1 MPGLDIRAD
10 AERAFGVLSSGGIA
24 ILPTDVGYSLIGG
37 STAALDR
44 IFAAKERGPSKINA
58 MLGDDELTRE
68 IHTLTPHQRDIVD
81 AITRDHDL
89 PLGLIGPARLD
100 HPHFHALDERGASR
114 STRDGTVC
122 MLLNAG
128 PSTRKSAVSAA
139 PIVMCC
145 SARRRTAPSKAP
157 NSAWR
162 TSSRKSASI
171 ADCVI
176 DYGLRKYHLYRASS
190 TLIDI
195 TTMRVVRVGSCY
207 ELIADVLKRWFKIE
221 LPALP
226 AEFSA
231 IASRDTLGRSPIGR
245 AGKRSLS

>member
-89 PLGLIGPARLD
+89 PFGLIGPARLD

-128 PSTRKSAVSAA
+128 PFHAEICRLSRIHRHVLFGSSANRSLQGTKFCVEDIE
-139 PIVMCC
+139 PEI
-145 SARRRTAPSKAP
+145 R
-157 NSAWR
+157 
-162 TSSRKSASI
+162 SI

-226 AEFSA
+226 ADSA
-231 IASRDTLGRSPIGR
+231 PLHPATLSVGHR
-245 AGKRSLS
+245 

>member
-44 IFAAKERGPSKINA
+44 IFAAKQRGATKINA

-89 PLGLIGPARLD
+89 PLGLIGPARMD

-128 PSTRKSAVSAA
+128 PFHAEICRLSRTHRHVLFGSSANRSLQGTKFCVEDIE
-139 PIVMCC
+139 PEI
-145 SARRRTAPSKAP
+145 RG
-157 NSAWR
+157 
-162 TSSRKSASI
+162 I
-171 ADCVI
+171 ADCII

-226 AEFSA
+226 ADSA
-231 IASRDTLGRSPIGR
+231 SVHPATLSVGHR
-245 AGKRSLS
+245 